1 MCICYKCN
9 SHDVTQTTELEKN
22 KYQNVEYDIE
32 VDYSLC
38 NSCGRE
44 FLNKTQIIIN
54 DARTRKAKKK
64 IDGLLSADAIRD
76 IRKKLNLTQADAAII
91 FGGGKNAFS
100 KYERSEVTQSV
111 AMDKLLCLASEDISI
126 FRRLWISSGM
136 KGEYNLISLVNVP
149 NTSKLEKHDKLA
161 M

>member
-9 SHDVTQTTELEKN
+9 SYDVTQTTELEKN
-22 KYQNVEYDIE
+22 KYQDVEYDVEI
-32 VDYSLC
+32 DYSLC

-54 DARTRKAKKK
+54 EARTREAKKK
-64 IDGLLSADAIRD
+64 IDELLSADAIRD
-76 IRKKLNLTQADAAII
+76 IRKKLNLTQTDAAII

-111 AMDKLLCLASEDISI
+111 AMDKLLRLASEDISI

-136 KGEYNLISLVNVP
+136 KGEPNAISLVKKP
-149 NTSKLEKHDKLA
+149 NIIEPEKHDKLA